1 MFFFQQ
7 DFACPKANIKTDMF
21 QHGGMNTLAI
31 TAYCKK
37 CQEDVPLGE
46 RCPNCG
52 AKLAKSSAR
61 VAWCVAHTPV
71 EDWMCWNSVARILL
85 PVWLVVLVMILLPE
99 IMHSGISALD
109 QVLKNGTLLSMV
121 LLLLVSALVTLLVL
135 HLQGDDLIDC
145 VVDSRGVH
153 VCRYLPEPTPMKL
166 LLRLR
171 SPHLIQEM
179 EEGDDAILISA
190 HEILWKDMAR
200 VQLWPEK
207 RLVLIYAPHWWM
219 NLALYCTP
227 FTWEDTM
234 QYMRDKVG
242 RKKNLLLPRELI
254 APPKPKAP
262 RKKAAP
268 AVEPLP
274 EVLPLADD
282 LAQIEEIPATE
293 EPLMEEVTM
302 EVPLAEEP
310 APMPES
316 TPEETAANTVT
327 DPAVMESEPAPQTIE
342 GASPNTEGEEQIKM
356 DL

>member
-1 MFFFQQ
+1 M
-7 DFACPKANIKTDMF
+7 
-21 QHGGMNTLAI
+21 AI

-46 RCPNCG
+46 RCPHCG

-61 VAWCVAHTPV
+61 VAWCVSHTPV
-71 EDWMCWNSVARILL
+71 EDWMSWNSVARILL
-85 PVWLVVLVMILLPE
+85 PVWLVVLLMILLPE
-99 IMHSGISALD
+99 MLHSGASALD

-121 LLLLVSALVTLLVL
+121 LLLLFSALVTLLVL
-135 HLQGDDLIDC
+135 HFQGDDLIDC

-153 VCRYLPEPTPMKL
+153 VSRYLPNPTPVKL

-179 EEGDDAILISA
+179 EEGDDAILITS

-227 FTWEDTM
+227 FTWEDTL

-254 APPKPKAP
+254 APPKPKAS
-262 RKKAAP
+262 RAKVKP
-268 AVEPLP
+268 ADVPVTPEEPPVEDLPLP
-274 EVLPLADD
+274 EKPPLSETDD
-282 LAQIEEIPATE
+282 LPPEFSTEDATMGE
-293 EPLMEEVTM
+293 NDSVVTDLPEMHDTPDTSAMEEVPD
-302 EVPLAEEP
+302 EPEAAPQEEP
-310 APMPES
+310 APK
-316 TPEETAANTVT
+316 
-327 DPAVMESEPAPQTIE
+327 DD
-342 GASPNTEGEEQIKM
+342 GGEQMRM